1 MAAVKDNRK
10 KVKGIG
16 KRKDE
21 VFKGWLP
28 LRGPVKVRVIA
39 KNGKAEKGAAGDHG
53 QKEKEVVTRH
63 TRGVRSSIG
72 GADGRG
78 EIKPEG
84 AGSGKG
90 GALKELGRGRTKGEA
105 GRPGHGWSGIGAA
118 KEKNPGKG
126 AGGFAAKKGL
136 VKAGHYLR
144 VRYRIRFRP

>member
-10 KVKGIG
+10 KVKGVG
-16 KRKDE
+16 KGKQEIVNR
-21 VFKGWLP
+21 GLP
-28 LRGPVKVRVIA
+28 LGIPGIKRIIARG
-39 KNGKAEKGAAGDHG
+39 GEAEKGAPGDHG

-72 GADGRG
+72 GAVGRG